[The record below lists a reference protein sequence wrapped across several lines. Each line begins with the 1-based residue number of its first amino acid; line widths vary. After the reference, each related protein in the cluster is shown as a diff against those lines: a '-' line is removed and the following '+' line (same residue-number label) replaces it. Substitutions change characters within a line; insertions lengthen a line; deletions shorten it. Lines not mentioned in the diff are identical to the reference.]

1 MDGTLFLCVPTRP
14 FFKFR
19 APTLELKS
27 LKPWLIILFFIPA
40 VAGAADLPA
49 NEDPVITLSTERV
62 AVGATLIVSIDS
74 QTPLIDL
81 KLQFGDMDGHFFR
94 PPGARSSLLAALV
107 AIPFKSRPGPRALS
121 VRWKQ
126 SGQPRQRLLAFTA
139 VRGAYRSENLKVN
152 PSKVNPNK
160 KNQQRAARE
169 AREVRRIYDA
179 ASSQPDWDAAFQKPL
194 ASVVTSPY
202 GNRRL
207 FNGELASYHTGIDFR
222 APPGT
227 PVQAANRGTIRLA
240 KNLFYAGNTVLI
252 EHGAGVFTIYA
263 HLSEMG
269 VTTGQPVERGQMI
282 GWSGQSGR
290 VSGPH
295 LHWGVKLNG
304 QNVDP
309 FQFLAAISKLAP

>member
-1 MDGTLFLCVPTRP
+1 M
-14 FFKFR
+14 
-19 APTLELKS
+19 EIKS

-40 VAGAADLPA
+40 VAGTADLRA
-49 NEDPVITLSTERV
+49 NDDPVIALSADRV
-62 AVGATLIVSIDS
+62 AVGATLAVSIDS
-74 QTPLIDL
+74 QTPLFDL
-81 KLQFGDMDGHFFR
+81 KLQFGDIDGHFFR
-94 PPGARSSLLAALV
+94 PPGAQSSQLVALV
-107 AIPFKSRPGPRALS
+107 AIPFKSKPGPRALS

-126 SGQPRQRLLAFTA
+126 SGQPRQRLLAFTV

-152 PSKVNPNK
+152 PGKVNPNK
-160 KNQQRAARE
+160 KDLQRAARE

-179 ASSQPDWDAAFQKPL
+179 ASSQPDWEAAFQKPL
-194 ASVVTSPY
+194 ASVITSPY

-207 FNGELASYHTGIDFR
+207 FNGELASYHSGVDFR
-222 APPGT
+222 APVGT
-227 PVQAANRGTIRLA
+227 PVQTANRGTIRLA

-263 HLSEMG
+263 HLSKMG
-269 VTTGQPVERGQMI
+269 VTAGQPVEMGQVI

-309 FQFLAAISKLAP
+309 FQFLAVISKLTP